1 MKDGFMF
8 VIVENQMDN
17 LRFIENGF
25 YAGSKG
31 LTRLGED
38 PDELDYEIDALPG
51 VDGVIFKVCLNGY
64 GTSSR
69 VSS

>member
-1 MKDGFMF
+1 
-8 VIVENQMDN
+8 MDN
-17 LRFIENGF
+17 LRFIENGE
-25 YAGSKG
+25 YSGSSG

-51 VDGVIFKVCLNGY
+51 VDGVIFKVNLTGY

-69 VSS
+69 ISS